1 MGGGILNTRSRR
13 GLSNS
18 ARERMSSRP
27 RGLSSVGGG
36 VGGGVGGRI
45 DGGVEKRAG
54 RRPRRENVFAAW
66 LE

>member
-36 VGGGVGGRI
+36 VGGRI